1 MKIEFVD
8 RRNTDCCKW
17 DGMDENFGRGDLIA
31 MWVADMDF
39 KMPSCVR
46 DAIEDYLSTGV
57 LAYYKPRAS
66 YNQAFID
73 WERRYHGYTVKEEW
87 LRFSH
92 GVVPAI
98 NWFVNVLTQPGD
110 AIAVLTPVYYP
121 FMNAVKNNGR
131 RLVCSDL
138 INDNGAY
145 TIDYDDFEKKLAEN
159 GVKLFIHSSPHN
171 PVGRVWKREELKRL
185 LDICKAHGVYVIS
198 DEIHHDMTFG
208 DHEHIS
214 SATVGDYDSILVTL
228 TAATKTFNLAGCQNS
243 FVIIPDEG
251 LRKRFDEFTNAIRIE
266 GGNPF
271 GYVAVEAAYRGG
283 REWFEAVRDMI
294 YGNYTAARD
303 MLLQSLPK
311 AVVSPLEG
319 TYLMWIDLGAYLTS
333 GEVKPFMEDKCGV
346 APDYGDWFGGERFG
360 THIRLNLATSRELV
374 ERAAGAIIDNLK

>member
-17 DGMDENFGRGDLIA
+17 DGMGDSFGRGDLIA

-39 KMPSCVR
+39 KLPGCVR
-46 DAIEDYLSTGV
+46 DAIEDYLSTGI
-57 LAYYKPRAS
+57 LGYYKPRAS
-66 YNQAFID
+66 YAQAFID
-73 WERRYHGYTVKEEW
+73 WEQRYHGYAVKEEW
-87 LRFSH
+87 LRFSP

-98 NWFVNVLTQPGD
+98 NWLVNVLTGPGD

-138 INDNGAY
+138 INDNGVY
-145 TIDYDDFEKKLAEN
+145 SIDYADFEKKLAEN
-159 GVKLFIHSSPHN
+159 GVKLFILSSPHN

-185 LDICKAHGVYVIS
+185 LDICRAHGVYVIS
-198 DEIHHDMTFG
+198 DEIHHDITFG
-208 DHEHIS
+208 DNLHIP
-214 SATVGDYDSILVTL
+214 SATVGDYDSMLVTL

-243 FVIIPDEG
+243 FAIIPDEG
-251 LRKRFDEFTNAIRIE
+251 LRRRFDEFTNEIRIE

-283 REWFEAVRDMI
+283 REWFEAVRDII

-303 MLLQSLPK
+303 MLQASLPE

-319 TYLMWIDLGAYLTS
+319 TYLMWIDLGAYLAPN
-333 GEVKPFMEDKCGV
+333 EVKPFMEDKCGV
-346 APDYGDWFGGERFG
+346 AADYGDWFGGERFG

-374 ERAAGAIIDNLK
+374 ERAVRAIVDNLK